1 MDNFLKMQIA
11 NMIMMLN
18 NFESAIKY
26 AADEEDKKITKK
38 LEKATEQ
45 FRKELEKL

>member
-1 MDNFLKMQIA
+1 MDSFIQAQIA
-11 NMIMMLN
+11 NMLMMLN

-26 AADEEDKKITKK
+26 AADEDDKKITKK

-45 FRKELEKL
+45 FRKELEKV